1 MKYFFHIIVNYLK
14 KYKNTKMSIKIY
26 GKPWG
31 AYPSDSE
38 LDIQYEDDELPCACG
53 AKKHHFKHLCTDSCN
68 KEVNKELNKK
78 IVSVESIV
86 EFCINDIME
95 YVDEFIES
103 EDKSCDYYYV
113 NYGIKPVEWRDE
125 NGKLIGMVYYSNSPE
140 TRKLWGDS
148 LTIRMDG
155 ESSDEE
161 YDDGDVADY
170 YRHRQIYR
178 D

>member
-1 MKYFFHIIVNYLK
+1 
-14 KYKNTKMSIKIY
+14 MSIKIY

-38 LDIQYEDDELPCACG
+38 LDIQYENDDELPCACG
-53 AKKHHFKHLCTDSCN
+53 AKKHHFKHLCTESC
-68 KEVNKELNKK
+68 NKELNKELNK
-78 IVSVESIV
+78 EVNNTETVSVESIV

-95 YVDEFIES
+95 YVDEFIEN
-103 EDKSCDYYYV
+103 ENKSCDYYYV

-140 TRKLWGDS
+140 TKKLWGDS

>member
-1 MKYFFHIIVNYLK
+1 
-14 KYKNTKMSIKIY
+14 MSIKIY

-38 LDIQYEDDELPCACG
+38 LDIQYENDDELPCACG
-53 AKKHHFKHLCTDSCN
+53 AKKHHFKHLCTESC
-68 KEVNKELNKK
+68 NKELNKELNK
-78 IVSVESIV
+78 EVNTETVSVESIV

-95 YVDEFIES
+95 YVDEFIEN
-103 EDKSCDYYYV
+103 ENKSCDYYYV

-140 TRKLWGDS
+140 TKKLWGDS

-170 YRHRQIYR
+170 YRHRQNL
-178 D
+178 

>member
-1 MKYFFHIIVNYLK
+1 
-14 KYKNTKMSIKIY
+14 MSIKIY

-38 LDIQYEDDELPCACG
+38 LDIQYENDDELPCACG
-53 AKKHHFKHLCTDSCN
+53 AKKHHFKHLCTESC
-68 KEVNKELNKK
+68 NKELNKELNK
-78 IVSVESIV
+78 EVNNTETVSVKSIV

-95 YVDEFIES
+95 YVDEFIEN
-103 EDKSCDYYYV
+103 ENKSCDYYYV

-140 TRKLWGDS
+140 TKKLWGDS

>member
-1 MKYFFHIIVNYLK
+1 
-14 KYKNTKMSIKIY
+14 MSIKIY

-38 LDIQYEDDELPCACG
+38 LELHYGDDDELSCSDSESEIQYEDNEVI
-53 AKKHHFKHLCTDSCN
+53 
-68 KEVNKELNKK
+68 KEV
-78 IVSVESIV
+78 VESIV

-95 YVDEFIES
+95 HVDEFIEN
-103 EDKSCDYYYV
+103 ESCDYYYV
-113 NYGIKPVEWRDE
+113 NYGIKPVEWKDE

-148 LTIRMDG
+148 LTIRMD
-155 ESSDEE
+155 EDSSDEE

>member
-1 MKYFFHIIVNYLK
+1 
-14 KYKNTKMSIKIY
+14 MSIKIY
-26 GKPWG
+26 GKQWG
-31 AYPSDSE
+31 EYPSDSE
-38 LDIQYEDDELPCACG
+38 LGDEYPSDSELG
-53 AKKHHFKHLCTDSCN
+53 DSCN
-68 KEVNKELNKK
+68 KEVN
-78 IVSVESIV
+78 VEVTVDSIV

-95 YVDEFIES
+95 HVDEFIEN
-103 EDKSCDYYYV
+103 ESCDYYYV
-113 NYGIKPVEWRDE
+113 NYGIKPVEWKDE

-148 LTIRMDG
+148 LTIRMD
-155 ESSDEE
+155 EDSSDEE